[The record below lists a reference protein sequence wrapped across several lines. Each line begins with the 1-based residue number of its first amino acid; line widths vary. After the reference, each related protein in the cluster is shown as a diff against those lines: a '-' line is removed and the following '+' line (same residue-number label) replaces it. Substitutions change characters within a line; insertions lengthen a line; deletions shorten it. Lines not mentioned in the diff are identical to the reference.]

1 MTKGECFGKPET
13 DRITK
18 DEFNKWVMRFPP
30 RPSPTSSIPK
40 GLVEM
45 LLAEGILGK
54 RSVESKNY
62 SHLVNLIGMF
72 YLETDDPTYE
82 GQGRFKVEDTGIR
95 EISPGNAGGG
105 HWKSKYRY
113 FCIRDHDGN
122 PQVVNFAVIR
132 SLIEQTV
139 LIVAVDRNGQ
149 SHNSL
154 QLNLDNNKFV
164 KCAGDTMQILH
175 DGTLTRGKQG
185 RSKRADVLHFIG
197 DRLPQLVRANRIE
210 LGSFPLKRLV
220 TWKDAEEFVYNCI
233 EYALVRDEFRR
244 ETN

>member
-82 GQGRFKVEDTGIR
+82 GRRKIQGRR
-95 EISPGNAGGG
+95 
-105 HWKSKYRY
+105 HWHS
-113 FCIRDHDGN
+113 
-122 PQVVNFAVIR
+122 
-132 SLIEQTV
+132 
-139 LIVAVDRNGQ
+139 
-149 SHNSL
+149 
-154 QLNLDNNKFV
+154 
-164 KCAGDTMQILH
+164 
-175 DGTLTRGKQG
+175 
-185 RSKRADVLHFIG
+185 
-197 DRLPQLVRANRIE
+197 
-210 LGSFPLKRLV
+210 
-220 TWKDAEEFVYNCI
+220 
-233 EYALVRDEFRR
+233 
-244 ETN
+244 